1 MHKAN
6 IILFFMCGLNI
17 LFAQKALDSV
27 YSTYLAKGKHP
38 FVYLS
43 MEIAPQ
49 NVDVNVHPTKHEV
62 HFLHEDAIIHKIQTA
77 ADILLKGAST
87 SRSFTV
93 QVICPIIS
101 DEDSKLKLNFLQTLI
116 PKNPAPLVDKSS
128 TASVSNV
135 SKVYDKDLVRTDG
148 RTQKIDKFLSSSAVE
163 SSSFESLDRSDLQS
177 TTSSSILQTAVQ
189 RVEDQP
195 KPKSVQPPAQQL
207 SANRGKSYSP
217 AVETSFLRSTDRSAK
232 GATASTSTAGSF

>member
-1 MHKAN
+1 
-6 IILFFMCGLNI
+6 MCVFNI
-17 LFAQKALDSV
+17 LFTQKALDSV

-93 QVICPIIS
+93 QVIYPIVS
-101 DEDSKLKLNFLQTLI
+101 DEDSTLKLNFLQTLI

-128 TASVSNV
+128 TASASNV

-148 RTQKIDKFLSSSAVE
+148 RTQKIDKFLSSSTVE
-163 SSSFESLDRSDLQS
+163 SSTFESLDRSDLLS
-177 TTSSSILQTAVQ
+177 TTSSDILQKAVQ

-195 KPKSVQPPAQQL
+195 KQKFVQQPAQQL
-207 SANRGKSYSP
+207 STNRGKSYSP

-232 GATASTSTAGSF
+232 GPTASTSTAGSF